1 MTEARKRYAMK
12 VVADR
17 VDEDEEVSA
26 LVSRLEAEA
35 DEEIAGATVTF
46 RWGKAQVDVVKR
58 AAGILGVPYQTYLKQ
73 VVFKQALED
82 IARAE
87 QVLHPQDEPR
97 ATRRVAGDPG
107 PGEAVR

>member
-1 MTEARKRYAMK
+1 MAEQKPKYEIR

-17 VDEDEEVSA
+17 VEEDPDVAEM
-26 LVSRLEAEA
+26 VSRMEAEA
-35 DEEIAGATVTF
+35 DAEIAASSVTL

-87 QVLHPQDEPR
+87 GVLGRETPSRP
-97 ATRRVAGDPG
+97 RRVAEDG
-107 PGEAVR
+107 P